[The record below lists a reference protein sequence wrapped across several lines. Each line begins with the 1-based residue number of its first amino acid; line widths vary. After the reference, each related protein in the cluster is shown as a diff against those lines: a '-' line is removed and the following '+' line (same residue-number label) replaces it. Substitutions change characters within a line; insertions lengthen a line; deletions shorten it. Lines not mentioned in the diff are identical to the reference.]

1 MYSLVKVLILY
12 LILKII
18 VIIFSVITTAIIIMF
33 VVFIVT
39 YTLTSSEHLH
49 KKIRF
54 THPKEEDNIH
64 ELYAKGKISQREYL
78 RKKNDKYTA

>member
-1 MYSLVKVLILY
+1 
-12 LILKII
+12 
-18 VIIFSVITTAIIIMF
+18 MF

-49 KKIRF
+49 KKIKF

-64 ELYAKGKISQREYL
+64 DLYARGKISQKEYL
-78 RKKNDKYTA
+78 RKKHDKYTA